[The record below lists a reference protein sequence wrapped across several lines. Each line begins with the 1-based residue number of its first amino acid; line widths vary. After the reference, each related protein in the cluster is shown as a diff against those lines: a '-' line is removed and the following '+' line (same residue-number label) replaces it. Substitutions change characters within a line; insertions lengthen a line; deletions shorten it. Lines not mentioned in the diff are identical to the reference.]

1 MIAVDQVDVEIAG
14 TSILSDVSFALA
26 TAERLAVLGPSGSG
40 KSTLLRTIA
49 GLQRPTR
56 GRIFSDGID
65 VTDRPA
71 HARGIGFVFQ
81 DGALF
86 PHRDVGRN
94 VGYGLEIAGL
104 PRAAIDDRV
113 REVLELVGLPG
124 LARRS
129 VTTLSGGEAQRV
141 GLARALAPAPRILLL
156 DEPLGALDGPLRERL
171 KDELRAL
178 FERLEL
184 TVLHVTHDV
193 NEAFA
198 IGDRVALLRHGAIA
212 QLGTP
217 HELWS
222 KPADDW
228 VAEFLGMQNI
238 LRRGETA
245 TVIRPEA
252 IRLTRGTGAQVV
264 RIELRGATAAVR
276 VRREEDDIELEALV
290 PTLDLSAVGA
300 EGGAVAMTIAEAGI
314 LEVPVWSDG
323 AAARATAHGSARP
336 TPR

>member
-1 MIAVDQVDVEIAG
+1 MITVDHIDVEIAG
-14 TSILSDVSFALA
+14 STILSDVSFALE
-26 TAERLAVLGPSGSG
+26 TGGRLAVLGPSGSG

-49 GLQRPTR
+49 GLHRPTR
-56 GRIFSDGID
+56 GRILSDGID

-94 VGYGLEIAGL
+94 VGYGLEVAGL
-104 PRAAIDDRV
+104 SRDDADARV
-113 REVLELVGLPG
+113 AEVLELVGLPG

-141 GLARALAPAPRILLL
+141 GLARALAPAPRSLLL

-171 KDELRAL
+171 KEELRAL

-184 TVLHVTHDV
+184 TVVHVTHDV
-193 NEAFA
+193 TEAFA
-198 IGDRVALLRHGAIA
+198 IGDRVALIRRGSIA

-222 KPADDW
+222 RPADDW
-228 VAEFLGMQNI
+228 VAELLGMQNI
-238 LRRGETA
+238 FRRGTTA

-252 IRLTRGTGAQVV
+252 IRLTPGTGARIL
-264 RIELRGATAAVR
+264 RIELRGATAAVH
-276 VRREEDDIELEALV
+276 VRREDDGAVLEAVV
-290 PTLDLSAVGA
+290 PTLDVPMVGRAGA
-300 EGGAVAMTIAEAGI
+300 EVAVTVARAGV

-323 AAARATAHGSARP
+323 AAARTLTPGSAP
-336 TPR
+336 TSS

>member
-1 MIAVDQVDVEIAG
+1 MRVGSA
-14 TSILSDVSFALA
+14 SSFR
-26 TAERLAVLGPSGSG
+26 TARS
-40 KSTLLRTIA
+40 
-49 GLQRPTR
+49 
-56 GRIFSDGID
+56 
-65 VTDRPA
+65 
-71 HARGIGFVFQ
+71 
-81 DGALF
+81 F

-94 VGYGLEIAGL
+94 VGYGLEVAGL

-171 KDELRAL
+171 KEELRAL

-193 NEAFA
+193 TEAFA
-198 IGDRVALLRHGAIA
+198 IGDRVALIRHGAIA

-222 KPADDW
+222 NPADDW

-252 IRLTRGTGAQVV
+252 IRLTRGTGARVV

-276 VRREEDDIELEALV
+276 VRREEDDTELEALV
-290 PTLDLSAVGA
+290 PTLDLPAVGA
-300 EGGAVAMTIAEAGI
+300 EGDAVAVTIAEAGV
-314 LEVPVWSDG
+314 LEVPVWSGG
-323 AAARATAHGSARP
+323 AAARTTAHGSARP
-336 TPR
+336 TSR

>member
-1 MIAVDQVDVEIAG
+1 MIAVDHIDVGIAG
-14 TSILSDVSFALA
+14 TAILSDVSFALA
-26 TAERLAVLGPSGSG
+26 TGERLAVLGPSGSG

-56 GRIFSDGID
+56 GRILRDGVE
-65 VTDRPA
+65 VTELPA

-94 VGYGLEIAGL
+94 VGYGLEVAGL
-104 PRAAIDDRV
+104 PREAIEVRV
-113 REVLELVGLPG
+113 SEVLELVGLPG

-171 KDELRAL
+171 KEELRAL

-184 TVLHVTHDV
+184 TVVHVTHDV
-193 NEAFA
+193 TEAFA
-198 IGDRVALLRHGAIA
+198 IGDRVALIRHGAIA

-222 KPADDW
+222 RPADDW
-228 VAEFLGMQNI
+228 IAEFLGMQNI
-238 LRRGETA
+238 LRRGPTA

-252 IRLTRGTGAQVV
+252 IRLTPGTGARVV

-276 VRREEDDIELEALV
+276 VRRDDDGTKLEALV
-290 PTLDLSAVGA
+290 PTLDLPAMA
-300 EGGAVAMTIAEAGI
+300 EGDVVALTIAESGV
-314 LEVPVWSDG
+314 LEVPVWKND
-323 AAARATAHGSARP
+323 AAARTTAPGSARP
-336 TPR
+336 TRR